1 MTTLVALLCG
11 ISAVGAALLLISAF
25 QRPVPHLSHTLTA
38 LTEAATHVQL
48 PSTNA
53 TVGAAAGAGAGDR
66 VEQLGDWLMRRLHLT
81 PSARIRAQLEL
92 RNLSTTRFYGE
103 RVAAALT
110 LAAVPAILGP
120 TLGAV
125 LGIHPYLPVAA
136 VLLLALIGWMYPAWN
151 LTARTATG
159 RADLNE
165 ALLVY
170 IDLVVLERLSNASAT
185 EALRNAAQLSDGPL
199 FTLIRTALERARLEQ
214 EQPWTELRRL
224 ADRIGLPQLGDVADV
239 ARLQDEGAALS
250 DALRARVRELRNAWL
265 VDQQTA
271 AARLTSQMT
280 IWLTAAA
287 MIVAAVFVAPP
298 LLSLVGQ

>member
-1 MTTLVALLCG
+1 MTTVVALLCG
-11 ISAVGAALLLISAF
+11 ISAAAAAMLLVTAF
-25 QRPVPHLSHTLTA
+25 RQPVPHLSHTLTA
-38 LTEAATHVQL
+38 LTEAATAVRVD
-48 PSTNA
+48 PVSTSA
-53 TVGAAAGAGAGDR
+53 VGPTGRGDL
-66 VEQLGDWLMRRLHLT
+66 VERLGSWLLSRLRLV

-92 RNLSTTRFYGE
+92 RGMSTTRFYGE
-103 RVAAALT
+103 RVGAALI

-125 LGIHPYLPVAA
+125 LGIHPYLPAAA
-136 VLLLALIGWMYPAWN
+136 VLGLALVGYMYPVWGLASR
-151 LTARTATG
+151 AAVG

-224 ADRIGLPQLGDVADV
+224 ADRIALPQLADVADV

-271 AARLTSQMT
+271 AARLTSRMT

-298 LLSLVGQ
+298 LLSLVGR

>member
-1 MTTLVALLCG
+1 MTTAVALLCG
-11 ISAVGAALLLISAF
+11 ISAAAAALLLVTAF
-25 QRPVPHLSHTLTA
+25 RRPVPHLSHTLST
-38 LTEAATHVQL
+38 LTEAATSVHVQ
-48 PSTNA
+48 PATSGAATNRGRGGDPIER
-53 TVGAAAGAGAGDR
+53 VGA
-66 VEQLGDWLMRRLHLT
+66 WLVSRLRLA
-81 PSARIRAQLEL
+81 PSAKIRAQLEL
-92 RNLSTTRFYGE
+92 RNMSTTRFYGE
-103 RVAAALT
+103 RLAAALT

-125 LGIHPYLPVAA
+125 LGIQPYLPAAA
-136 VLLLALIGWMYPAWN
+136 VLGLALIGYMYPVWN
-151 LTARTATG
+151 LTSRAAVGRT
-159 RADLNE
+159 DWNE

-214 EQPWTELRRL
+214 EQPWKELRRL
-224 ADRIGLPQLGDVADV
+224 ADRIDLPQLGDVADV

-271 AARLTSQMT
+271 AARLTSRMT
-280 IWLTAAA
+280 LWLTAAA
-287 MIVAAVFVAPP
+287 MIVAAIFVAPP
-298 LLSLVGQ
+298 LLSLVAQ